1 MKVRALSVRGQQPFE
16 MPSTDGE
23 VALLR
28 TPYPHLHR

>member
-1 MKVRALSVRGQQPFE
+1 MKVRALPVRGELPFE

-28 TPYPHLHR
+28 TPDPHLHR